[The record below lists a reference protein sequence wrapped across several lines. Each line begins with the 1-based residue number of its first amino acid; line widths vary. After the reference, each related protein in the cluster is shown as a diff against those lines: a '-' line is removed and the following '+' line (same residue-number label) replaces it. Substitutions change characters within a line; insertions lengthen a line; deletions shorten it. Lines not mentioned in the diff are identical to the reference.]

1 MSTIAHDKL
10 MAYPVLSQQQVD
22 ALWHQ
27 ERSSF
32 PHQIIVLDDDPTGVQ
47 TVHDV
52 PVYTDWTE
60 GSIEQG
66 FLEPSDMF
74 FILTNSRAFSAE
86 ETRQVHQDIARRI
99 AAVSQRLNR
108 SYLLISRGDSTL
120 RGHYPLETEVLYHT
134 LREQGEPI
142 DGEVILPF
150 FYEGGRLTVEGIHY
164 VRQEDELIPAGE
176 TEFAKDRT
184 FGYRSSDLA
193 EYVEEKTEGR
203 FSASDVIRIPLSL
216 IRELAIDDITD
227 RLMSVTAFNKVV
239 VDAAEEQDVRVFA
252 IALLRALKQGK
263 RFLYRTAATFTKV
276 IGNVASRPL
285 LTAPELVDPDSSC
298 GGLIMVGSHVQK
310 TTEQLNKLKELSQL
324 HFIELDAH
332 LVLEPERFR
341 HEVERVRIEA
351 ERNVAEGIT
360 TVIYTRR
367 ERLDLG
373 ENMKEKELQLSVDIS
388 RAVTSIVQNFAV
400 RPRYLIAKGG
410 ITSSDIGTTGLGVKR
425 AMVAGQVAPGVPVWT
440 TGEESK
446 FPHLP
451 YVIFPGNVGAVTTLR
466 DVVAMLEDPS

>member
-1 MSTIAHDKL
+1 MNIQAKDILSR
-10 MAYPVLSQQQVD
+10 YPALSKQAVD
-22 ALWHQ
+22 TLWEK

-32 PHQIIVLDDDPTGVQ
+32 THQIIVLDDDPTGVQ
-47 TVHDV
+47 TVHGV
-52 PVYTDWTE
+52 SVYTDWTQE
-60 GSIEQG
+60 SIEQG
-66 FLEPSDMF
+66 FLEDNDIF
-74 FILTNSRAFSAE
+74 FILTNSRAFSEE
-86 ETRQVHQDIARRI
+86 ETRRVHQDIAERT
-99 AAVSQRLNR
+99 AAVSKQLNR
-108 SYLLISRGDSTL
+108 PYLLISRGDSTL
-120 RGHYPLETEVLYHT
+120 RGHYPLETEVLYQT
-134 LREQGEPI
+134 LKEQGDSI

-150 FYEGGRLTVEGIHY
+150 FYEGGRLTIEGVHY

-184 FGYRSSDLA
+184 FGYRSSHLA
-193 EYVEEKTEGR
+193 DYVEEKTGGR
-203 FSASDVIRIPLSL
+203 FPAKDVTLIPLHL
-216 IRELAIDDITD
+216 IRKLAVDEITD
-227 RLMSVTAFNKVV
+227 LLMNVNGFNKIV

-252 IALLRALKQGK
+252 IALMRALKQGK
-263 RFLYRTAATFTKV
+263 RFLYRTAAAFTKV
-276 IGNVASRPL
+276 IGDITSRPL
-285 LTAPELVDPDSSC
+285 LTASELVDPDSAS

-310 TTEQLNKLKELSQL
+310 TTDQLHKLKELPQL

-341 HEVERVRIEA
+341 EEVERVRLDA
-351 ERNVAEGIT
+351 EENVREGVT

-388 RAVTSIVQNFAV
+388 RAVTSIVQNFTV

-410 ITSSDIGTTGLGVKR
+410 ITSSDIGTRGLGVKR
-425 AMVAGQVAPGVPVWT
+425 ADVAGQVAPGIPVWT

-466 DVVAMLEDPS
+466 DVAAMLENRT